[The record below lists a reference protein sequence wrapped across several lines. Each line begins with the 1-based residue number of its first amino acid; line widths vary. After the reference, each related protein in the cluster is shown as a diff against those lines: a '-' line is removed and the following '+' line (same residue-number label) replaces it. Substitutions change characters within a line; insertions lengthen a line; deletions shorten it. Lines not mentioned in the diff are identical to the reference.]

1 MGKSLNDFNTAIAKN
16 RLIKEVFPIV
26 KKDEIESFP
35 ALQFDSLNAIKSFTG
50 ENYISENTMKHLF
63 LLTTILL
70 FGSLTTPL
78 FAQQDPFIKDYLERL
93 ENSRKYLILVA
104 ETMPADKYD
113 FKASPESMTFAENLL
128 HIGFAMD
135 WHSQSLLG
143 GRESRDW
150 NTDTTF
156 KVANNSKEEMIATI
170 ENTFDETIKSIKQF
184 DTAQLDDELDYFG
197 LNRTKR
203 QIFLLLADHITHHRG
218 QMLVYMRINGLVP
231 PRYVLFQ

>member
-1 MGKSLNDFNTAIAKN
+1 
-16 RLIKEVFPIV
+16 
-26 KKDEIESFP
+26 
-35 ALQFDSLNAIKSFTG
+35 
-50 ENYISENTMKHLF
+50 MKHILI
-63 LLTTILL
+63 LTTILL
-70 FGSLTTPL
+70 FSSVASPL
-78 FAQQDPFIKDYLERL
+78 FAQEHSFISDYVERL

-104 ETMPADKYD
+104 ENMPEEKYG
-113 FKASPESMTFAENLL
+113 FKASEESLTFAENLM

-150 NTDTTF
+150 KTDTIF
-156 KVANNSKEEMIATI
+156 KVAHTSKEEMIAVI
-170 ENTFDETIKSIKQF
+170 DKTFDETIKLIKQF
-184 DTAQLDDELDYFG
+184 DTSQFDDELDYFG

-218 QMLVYMRINGLVP
+218 QMLVYMRLNGLVP